1 MPSLKAFW
9 LDAQADGQKRQRGAL
24 KVTNFIL
31 HVDEPVISTKK
42 RAINRSFSQHPFSYT
57 RTYINLHRG
66 SGNTQNIPLTPWI
79 CPDQQPYYSDC
90 TDIV

>member
-42 RAINRSFSQHPFSYT
+42 ERLIALFLNILFVHSNLYKSSSWVGQYAKYPSDTLDLSRSTTVLQ
-57 RTYINLHRG
+57 RLH
-66 SGNTQNIPLTPWI
+66 
-79 CPDQQPYYSDC
+79 
-90 TDIV
+90 